1 MNSGHHICVFGLQN
15 LMGLSLAVRDSQERT
30 RSNQSRNVNYE
41 PVRSTKTYFCAT
53 LGFAVL
59 LLVFKLQWGPV
70 NVVLWKEWLN
80 SPSTKRRR
88 QTHSLRH
95 VLKQSRSWRRQPFK
109 EKLREEER
117 GAQNPRSSSH
127 FIAHHTSIQKPQ
139 QSVKGSAVRENNVER
154 KR

>member
-1 MNSGHHICVFGLQN
+1 MCFWAPKLNGTKLG
-15 LMGLSLAVRDSQERT
+15 
-30 RSNQSRNVNYE
+30 SR
-41 PVRSTKTYFCAT
+41 
-53 LGFAVL
+53 GFPGGTEVKPFTQCKLWAPRIKQKHTFAQLCVL
-59 LLVFKLQWGPV
+59 LCCCWFSNYSDVQLTLFSGKNGWI
-70 NVVLWKEWLN
+70 EH
-80 SPSTKRRR
+80 STRLRR

-95 VLKQSRSWRRQPFK
+95 VLKLSRSHRRQPVK

-139 QSVKGSAVRENNVER
+139 QSVKGSAVWGNNLES